1 MGKNKGGDKNAGGA
15 GGKGAKGGKGGNEKE
30 EKKGP
35 AKKNGLKIKIRHIL
49 WYICTSTF
57 LVARRFLRPTN

>member
-15 GGKGAKGGKGGNEKE
+15 SGKGAKGGKGNDKE
-30 EKKGP
+30 EKKSG

-49 WYICTSTF
+49 WYVQPIKHYHS
-57 LVARRFLRPTN
+57 